1 MIHNSMSHKNE
12 ESKCGTGPPPYE
24 CMNPNIGGSHIPGL
38 NLSNNHSSN
47 EKRSSESNENTTHN
61 HESLNMS
68 HDYET
73 EDSDL
78 EDVPFVSFL
87 RIWGSTGTVRIDKR
101 LLIKMTHK
109 I

>member
-24 CMNPNIGGSHIPGL
+24 CMNPKGSQIPGL

-47 EKRSSESNENTTHN
+47 EKRANESTENMTHN

-78 EDVPFVSFL
+78 EDVPFVSFF
-87 RIWGSTGTVRIDKR
+87 GS
-101 LLIKMTHK
+101 
-109 I
+109 

>member
-1 MIHNSMSHKNE
+1 MIHNSMSHTKKISE

-78 EDVPFVSFL
+78 EDVPFVSHQSL
-87 RIWGSTGTVRIDKR
+87 E
-101 LLIKMTHK
+101 
-109 I
+109 